1 MHQRGMAATHLLAL
15 LVLVLVL
22 LLPNELLLLLLL
34 LLLLRPGR
42 RRRLGRICLGTVP
55 HVLRQRR
62 AEPNTEPP
70 VALGAVHALV

>member
-1 MHQRGMAATHLLAL
+1 MAATHLLAL

-22 LLPNELLLLLLL
+22 LLPNELLLLL

>member
-1 MHQRGMAATHLLAL
+1 MAATHLLAL

-22 LLPNELLLLLLL
+22 LLPNELLLLLL

>member
-1 MHQRGMAATHLLAL
+1 MAATHLLAL

-22 LLPNELLLLLLL
+22 LLPNELLLL